1 MEQSPLCPW
10 PAGCCLHDPGSAREA
25 RTGVETHEIHLRGGW
40 EWAAS
45 DGPPTG
51 PARLTLPTRWEPAA
65 AGRLSLTRRFQRPP
79 RSPDSRVVLRIS
91 RAPGIR
97 SIHING
103 QPLGP
108 LSPDLPG
115 HEIVLDILAP
125 RNELVLEI
133 DPPRDGSDW
142 GFISLVFLP

>member
-1 MEQSPLCPW
+1 L
-10 PAGCCLHDPGSAREA
+10 
-25 RTGVETHEIHLRGGW
+25 
-40 EWAAS
+40 
-45 DGPPTG
+45 
-51 PARLTLPTRWEPAA
+51 
-65 AGRLSLTRRFQRPP
+65 RLSRGFQRPP
-79 RSPDSRVVLRIS
+79 RSPESRVVLRIV

-97 SIHING
+97 SIRING

-108 LSPDLPG
+108 ISPDLPG
-115 HEIVLDILAP
+115 HEIELGLLES